1 MFSMDLNTTYWM
13 AGFAG
18 ALLSILIATRLG
30 RRNAL
35 LVAALI
41 TLIGDAI
48 EIGSWGRIAAF
59 YVGR

>member
-1 MFSMDLNTTYWM
+1 MNLNTTYFM

-18 ALLSILIATRLG
+18 ALLSILPATRIG

-35 LVAALI
+35 LVAAFI